1 MDDRERVG
9 DEMNPIFFV
18 TADEFVDWLEA
29 NHESGQELWIGYHK
43 MATGRP
49 SITHPEAVEAALCFG
64 WIDGIRKPIDEE
76 RYKNRFT
83 PRRKGSNW
91 SAVNVRRIRNL
102 IEQGLVRPAG
112 LAAFQAARAGETAVY
127 SNEQR
132 HNAELDAAAEA
143 LFRAN
148 AAAWNF
154 FLSQAAWYR
163 HAAIWWVMSAKRVE
177 TRRRRLDTLVADSA
191 AGRRVAALTGRK
203 ASRAKETERWRA

>member
-1 MDDRERVG
+1 MDDRERLG
-9 DEMNPIFFV
+9 DEMNPVFFT
-18 TADEFVDWLEA
+18 TADEFVAWLEA
-29 NHESGQELWIGYHK
+29 NHESGQELWVGYYR
-43 MATGRP
+43 MGTGRP

-112 LAAFQAARAGETAVY
+112 LAAFQAARVGETEVY
-127 SNEQR
+127 SYERR
-132 HNAELDAAAEA
+132 HNAELGAAAEA

-148 AAAWNF
+148 AAAWDF
-154 FLSQAAWYR
+154 FQSQTAWYR
-163 HAAIWWVMSAKRVE
+163 HAAVWWVMSAKREE
-177 TRRRRLDTLVADSA
+177 TRRRRLDTLIADSA

-203 ASRAKETERWRA
+203 ASGEKETERWRA